1 MILTNKINLIWYGR
15 GADLEANCEAYTLTS
30 DSNIEYVYRVNSS
43 GLGWESWD
51 SVLVD
56 QAQKVEKLECGHLY
70 LIILKV
76 ADGQV
81 QSIDIPEAV
90 LDGTLKIGDDNLQIL
105 PNNESEVEE
114 EEEEEEEEDDNQE
127 VEATCLTTESYK
139 IYSLIEGELRNG
151 EQSLTRAGTAFT
163 TGDGFSVETKFSVG
177 TPDNSPIPNPQDTS
191 DQKLTF
197 RFAVTAEAFI
207 DGTINADAFD
217 TDTKVRISIT
227 QHGLSSLVGCWEGT
241 GTETFIMS
249 RIETADDSSNQET
262 SEDESTNE
270 DNSEEVVTADS
281 CFADLEGKAA
291 DHKIVFT
298 PSDNVTINN
307 FKLCKIGGGY
317 GDDEDILNAETDFSK
332 SVKANLQAVIDTNAV
347 GEGGDGYKKFTGTV
361 PFALYFNDFGVGS
374 DTDKVDVTLTYPV
387 TSEPGTKVTMER
399 SFQAISQA
407 SVPTLKGTFVGMK
420 VFDTNRSEENCAWIE
435 NDGFPA
441 GTGDS
446 V

>member
-90 LDGTLKIGDDNLQIL
+90 LDGTLKVGDENLQVL

-114 EEEEEEEEDDNQE
+114 EEEEEEEEESQ

-139 IYSLIEGELRNG
+139 IYSLVGDSELV
-151 EQSLTRAGTAFT
+151 S
-163 TGDGFSVETKFSVG
+163 GD
-177 TPDNSPIPNPQDTS
+177 DT
-191 DQKLTF
+191 F
-197 RFAVTAEAFI
+197 TAE
-207 DGTINADAFD
+207 GYLKNQTSNTELQVGLPSDASFEPLEQGSVSKIVFD
-217 TDTKVRISIT
+217 FGNDLTGNILAEPFSSNTTVRISVTEHQIPFM
-227 QHGLSSLVGCWEGT
+227 LGCWEGI
-241 GTETFIMS
+241 GTETFTMS
-249 RIETADDSSNQET
+249 KIETADDSSSNQET
-262 SEDESTNE
+262 SDDESTNE
-270 DNSEEVVTADS
+270 TEDNSDEVTADS
-281 CFADLEGKAA
+281 CFADLEEKTA

-298 PSDNVTINN
+298 PSDNLTINN
-307 FKLCKIGGGY
+307 FKLCKIEGGY
-317 GDDEDILNAETDFSK
+317 DNDADVDILNEGTDFSK
-332 SVKANLQAVIDTNAV
+332 SVKANLQAVIDANAV

-374 DTDKVDVTLTYPV
+374 DADKVEVTLTYPM
-387 TSEPGTKVTMER
+387 TSDTGSKVTMDR
-399 SFQAISQA
+399 VFQAIGGETPL
-407 SVPTLKGTFVGMK
+407 PTLKGTLVGMK
-420 VFDTNRSEENCAWIE
+420 VFDTERSAGICAWIE
-435 NDGFPA
+435 TDDIGV
-441 GTGDS
+441 GIGDS